1 MKNALVRRLGIGL
14 ASLLTSTASSAA
26 TICVSPAS
34 NPGTCANHTFAAA
47 VALAHPGDIIKFAP
61 GTYYE
66 NAVVPNG
73 LDFVQV
79 LGTSKLS
86 TIIDAGDNSSIPF
99 TATTGIGLKIYSHGV
114 TVKGLTFRNGQVG
127 IDSLF
132 PAIVS
137 GNSFVGQTTA
147 AVNFGGGIGGVI
159 TGNDAHQVWIG
170 FASSASGT
178 VISKNTVTNAQQG
191 IVIQGPSSQVLSN
204 KVYSRADNGGVGIYA
219 QADAPVIKGNDV
231 RYQEIG
237 IYTLGGVPTVQ
248 LNRVQGTVVG
258 VSSECTPCF
267 GGTIA
272 SNVVTDASQMAIGI
286 LPDVPGLSVVANSV
300 SRSGT
305 GIVVQNI
312 YPPGTV
318 TGVLVDRNKVS
329 DAGNAWSDTDFAGN
343 HGDILGPH
351 CFSSDGD
358 GNLFSRNIATRCA
371 GSGFYINANVND
383 LDLNVI
389 SGALDNGI
397 TIDGCNFHDPSS
409 APCVGT
415 PFLGGNLTR
424 NKSTGNGGQGIA
436 ILSNAHFT
444 YLALNTAT
452 GNRKLPPLGTTSL
465 DFCDD
470 NHNGTNF
477 YGNSFPDPG
486 GPVACTILH

>member
-1 MKNALVRRLGIGL
+1 MHMKRALISCIGVGL
-14 ASLLTSTASSAA
+14 AALLTASSAA
-26 TICVSPAS
+26 ATTICITPAS
-34 NPGTCANHTFAAA
+34 NPGTCPNHTFAAA
-47 VALAHPGDIIKFAP
+47 VALAHSGDIIKFAP

-86 TIIDAGDNSSIPF
+86 TIIDAGSNSSIPF
-99 TATTGIGLKIYSHGV
+99 TATTGIGLKIFAQGV

-127 IDSLF
+127 IESILNGTT
-132 PAIVS
+132 VS

-147 AVNFGGGIGGVI
+147 AVNLQSGFGGVI
-159 TGNDAHQVWIG
+159 TGNDAHQVAVG
-170 FASSASGT
+170 FVSSGIGT
-178 VISKNTVTNAQQG
+178 VISKNTVTNAEQG

-204 KVYSRADNGGVGIYA
+204 KVYNGSVGIYA
-219 QADAPVIKGNDV
+219 QADAPVVKGNDV
-231 RYQEIG
+231 RYQETG
-237 IYTLGGVPTVQ
+237 IYTLGGTPTVQ
-248 LNRVQGTVVG
+248 LNTVQGTTVG
-258 VSSECTPCF
+258 VSSGCTPCF

-272 SNVVTDASQMAIGI
+272 SNVITDASQMAIGV

-300 SRSGT
+300 IRSGT

-312 YPPGTV
+312 YAPGTI

-343 HGDILGPH
+343 HGGVLGPH

-358 GNLFSRNIATRCA
+358 GNLFSRNIATRCS
-371 GSGFYINANVND
+371 GSGFYINANVNN

-389 SGALDNGI
+389 RGALDNGI
-397 TIDGCNFHDPSS
+397 TVDGCNFHDPSS
-409 APCVGT
+409 APCVGA

-486 GPVACTILH
+486 GPVPCTILH